1 MTRYDNNNCHIGLL
15 QKLVLIDADETLA
28 ADTESILILS
38 NKQSAAV
45 FSWFYMETILCESI
59 LIQLISACMYFIG
72 RY

>member
-1 MTRYDNNNCHIGLL
+1 MCQHSNFGKKNKNWQGVITLNNCHIGLL

-45 FSWFYMETILCESI
+45 F
-59 LIQLISACMYFIG
+59 
-72 RY
+72 